1 MPTMSSFHLLLL
13 ILLSLFIS
21 IHSCHGRLLSDDQI
35 QPANKVWILYN
46 TIVYTYVYIHM
57 HELLFL
63 IYISW
68 TCRFGCCYPL
78 KREWRGAATTAQSL
92 KDGKTR
98 TSTKVEDHAVT
109 KAVLVSGA
117 VRIQSHVSVSW
128 RVPPMEKHKGH
139 PGFNVDYAGP
149 KTHPPSHN
157 WTESILRYLLHH
169 DHLLYFSLL
178 DLPFSFFFFFL
189 LIVMIV
195 LNNIFHKAL
204 DYM

>member
-1 MPTMSSFHLLLL
+1 
-13 ILLSLFIS
+13 
-21 IHSCHGRLLSDDQI
+21 
-35 QPANKVWILYN
+35 
-46 TIVYTYVYIHM
+46 M

-63 IYISW
+63 IYLELVVLVAVIQRKDQSIESN
-68 TCRFGCCYPL
+68 PL

-157 WTESILRYLLHH
+157 
-169 DHLLYFSLL
+169 
-178 DLPFSFFFFFL
+178 
-189 LIVMIV
+189 
-195 LNNIFHKAL
+195 
-204 DYM
+204 